1 MPAAAAK
8 SLRLFVFYQV
18 VVLGGLVIAAAA
30 VSFRLDGFSAPVTAF
45 VVPVIVVLVGGYLV
59 AGIIDRRFER
69 AAAGRH
75 Q

>member
-1 MPAAAAK
+1 M
-8 SLRLFVFYQV
+8 FVFYQV

-45 VVPVIVVLVGGYLV
+45 VVPLIVVLVGGYLV

-69 AAAGRH
+69 AAAERH